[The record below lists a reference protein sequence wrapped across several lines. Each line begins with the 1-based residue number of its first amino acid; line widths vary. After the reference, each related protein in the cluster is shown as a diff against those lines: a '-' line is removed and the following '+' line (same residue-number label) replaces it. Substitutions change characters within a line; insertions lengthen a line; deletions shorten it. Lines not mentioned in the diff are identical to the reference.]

1 MFCDS
6 SRDYRRNERLCRRL
20 GFRRFVTDEEWA
32 LMAETIEEFLP
43 EDYAMLVNEVA
54 NNLEDDSDDQGED
67 EDGDEDEWGED
78 SDDQGEDS
86 QDDSSDEED
95 GGVWGAPPSESYDED
110 SYDEDSEDSEDY
122 SEY

>member
-32 LMAETIEEFLP
+32 IMAETIEEFLP

-86 QDDSSDEED
+86 QDDSS
-95 GGVWGAPPSESYDED
+95 ESYDED